1 VGREIAGPEQSR
13 QAARRRFP
21 VFRPCVTLRWAECKR
36 STIWLK
42 KVGLVYDLTEKL
54 WPGNDLVYELTEIDT
69 KYLLDFEA
77 YPEVVTITYTPIAD
91 LQAPVWLADER
102 D

>member
-1 VGREIAGPEQSR
+1 MHP
-13 QAARRRFP
+13 
-21 VFRPCVTLRWAECKR
+21 
-36 STIWLK
+36 
-42 KVGLVYDLTEKL
+42 
-54 WPGNDLVYELTEIDT
+54 